1 MGFDENESREA
12 LRQCYNDLNAAANR
26 LLSSW
31 IYVVCWKHVDRE
43 RLFSNMSYLDEL
55 DSHIERVYII
65 WYEYND

>member
-31 IYVVCWKHVDRE
+31 ICIVCWKHMDRE

-55 DSHIERVYII
+55 DSHIERV
-65 WYEYND
+65 